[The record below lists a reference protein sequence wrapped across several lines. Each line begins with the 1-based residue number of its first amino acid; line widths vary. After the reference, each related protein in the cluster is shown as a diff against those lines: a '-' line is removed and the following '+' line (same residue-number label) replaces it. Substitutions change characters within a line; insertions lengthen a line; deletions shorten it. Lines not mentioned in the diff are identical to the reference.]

1 MYIFTVYEY
10 WNVILYFS
18 FSNRNLYHC
27 QYVHFIQTH
36 SFRILSLFLLLPSCK
51 FCVLAKTWLQNYVVS
66 FTPSINFREQ
76 DRCFFWKLLLS
87 VGQAGQN
94 QTSLETFKKCFRSGF
109 PSFDSPP
116 PVPPCSPLF
125 VFKHHLPSPKV
136 RSFWL
141 EFPLSPSI
149 SMLGK
154 FREKKLIMST
164 SIFGWTQ
171 RLLRSH
177 SGISIKR
184 TPLVHD
190 SVLAMEMSALQRVH
204 LKIKFWKVH
213 KVSYSGDHN

>member
-1 MYIFTVYEY
+1 MECHLI
-10 WNVILYFS
+10 FS

-36 SFRILSLFLLLPSCK
+36 SFRIFSLFLLLPSCK

-76 DRCFFWKLLLS
+76 DRCFSENCCFPLDKLDKIKLVWRHSKSAFVQDSRVL
-87 VGQAGQN
+87 
-94 QTSLETFKKCFRSGF
+94 T
-109 PSFDSPP
+109 PS

-141 EFPLSPSI
+141 ELPLSPSI

-204 LKIKFWKVH
+204 LKINFWKVH
-213 KVSYSGDHN
+213 KESYSDDHN